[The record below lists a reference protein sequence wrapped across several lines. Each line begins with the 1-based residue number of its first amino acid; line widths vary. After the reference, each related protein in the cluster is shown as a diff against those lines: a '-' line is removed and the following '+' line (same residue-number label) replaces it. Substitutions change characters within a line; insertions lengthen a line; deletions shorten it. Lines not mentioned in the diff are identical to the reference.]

1 MGNILGGFSFLSIL
15 VILYSSFAASISSHV
30 SGPQRGLDILPAS
43 ILSTILSVMVF
54 YSLELALGEF
64 LRRNMMST
72 ILAGMIFFTSFIAE
86 TYINIVFDHKQRPI
100 TT

>member
-1 MGNILGGFSFLSIL
+1 
-15 VILYSSFAASISSHV
+15 
-30 SGPQRGLDILPAS
+30 
-43 ILSTILSVMVF
+43 MVF

-86 TYINIVFDHKQRPI
+86 TYTNIVFDHKQRPI

>member
-1 MGNILGGFSFLSIL
+1 VGNILGGFYFLSFL
-15 VILYSSFAASISSHV
+15 VILYSSFAASISPHV
-30 SGPQRGLDILPAS
+30 SGPQRGLAILPAS

-54 YSLELALGEF
+54 YSLGLALGEF
-64 LRRNMMST
+64 LRRNMIST

-86 TYINIVFDHKQRPI
+86 TCINIVFDHKQRPI

>member
-1 MGNILGGFSFLSIL
+1 VGNNLGGFYFLSFL
-15 VILYSSFAASISSHV
+15 VILYSSFAASISPHV
-30 SGPQRGLDILPAS
+30 SGPQRGLAILPAS

-54 YSLELALGEF
+54 YSLGLALGEF
-64 LRRNMMST
+64 LRRNMIST

-86 TYINIVFDHKQRPI
+86 TCINIVFDHKQRPI

>member
-1 MGNILGGFSFLSIL
+1 VGNILGGFSFLSIL

-30 SGPQRGLDILPAS
+30 SGPKRGLDILPAS

>member
-1 MGNILGGFSFLSIL
+1 
-15 VILYSSFAASISSHV
+15 
-30 SGPQRGLDILPAS
+30 
-43 ILSTILSVMVF
+43 MVF
-54 YSLELALGEF
+54 YSLGLALGEF

-72 ILAGMIFFTSFIAE
+72 VLAGMIFFTSFIAE